1 MSHSITNVQQAEK
14 ELDYSDYTRI
24 VLIGKTGNGKSA
36 TANNLIGQKN
46 YFKSG
51 SNQAYVTQHCQAV
64 TFEFNKNK
72 ILLVDTPGK
81 FILMIFIY

>member
-1 MSHSITNVQQAEK
+1 MSDSITNIQIANK
-14 ELDYSDYTRI
+14 ESNYSDYIRL

-36 TANNLIGQKN
+36 TANNLIAQKN
-46 YFKSG
+46 YFRSG

-64 TFEFNKNK
+64 TFSFNEKK

-81 FILMIFIY
+81 FI

>member
-1 MSHSITNVQQAEK
+1 MSSCNIEPLNK
-14 ELDYSDYTRI
+14 ETDYSDYIRL

-46 YFKSG
+46 YFRSG

-64 TFEFNKNK
+64 TFRFNQKK

-81 FILMIFIY
+81 LF

>member
-1 MSHSITNVQQAEK
+1 MSSCNIEPSNK
-14 ELDYSDYTRI
+14 ETDYSDYIRL

-64 TFEFNKNK
+64 TFEFNKKK

-81 FILMIFIY
+81 FI

>member
-1 MSHSITNVQQAEK
+1 MSNSISNIQLAKK
-14 ELDYSDYTRI
+14 ESNYSDYTRL

-64 TFEFNKNK
+64 TFEFNKKK

-81 FILMIFIY
+81 FI

>member
-1 MSHSITNVQQAEK
+1 MSSCNIEPLNK
-14 ELDYSDYTRI
+14 ETDYSDYIRL

-46 YFKSG
+46 YFRSG

-64 TFEFNKNK
+64 TFKFNQKK
-72 ILLVDTPGK
+72 ILLVDTPG
-81 FILMIFIY
+81 ILF

>member
-1 MSHSITNVQQAEK
+1 MSNCNIEPLNKEK
-14 ELDYSDYTRI
+14 DYSDYIRL

-46 YFKSG
+46 YFRSG

-64 TFEFNKNK
+64 TFSFNQKK

-81 FILMIFIY
+81 FI